1 MLAGQSLGARPGW
14 LGRFFGVST
23 CTALALLLVA
33 PSPRLQA
40 QTETQQGSQE
50 QPRSEKSN
58 AGDAAR
64 PSESKAGPAQNGQS
78 QTVPEEYRFA
88 AGLYRQQRWDL
99 AADAFRKFIK
109 NHPDHERVPYARLY
123 LGLTLV
129 NADKYAEARDV
140 LRAYVRDYPQSK
152 SLPDALYRA
161 GECSYLLDD
170 LKSADRELGRFV
182 KEYPR
187 HELVEW
193 ALPYFGDSKLR
204 LKEPA
209 AARDS
214 FKTALEQF
222 PRSRLADDS
231 KFGLARAYEELHQD
245 RAAAEMYEQ
254 LAEDKN
260 GPRAPQ
266 ALMNLAT
273 IRFRGGKFEE
283 ASQTFLRLPAD
294 FPKSSLVGAAHL
306 NAGFALYELALSAGD
321 GRIRPRGRGQAAGR
335 RRRVLEGA
343 ERKGAGRLSAGA
355 QPAQGD
361 VRRRSQGAARRR
373 SPLLLGRMRAADGPL
388 RQGEAALSGGRRKI
402 SQGGPGRRR
411 TALCRRGGHARGR
424 DR

>member
-1 MLAGQSLGARPGW
+1 MLVCKAE
-14 LGRFFGVST
+14 
-23 CTALALLLVA
+23 
-33 PSPRLQA
+33 
-40 QTETQQGSQE
+40 TETQQGSQE
-50 QPRSEKSN
+50 QPRSDTPN

-182 KEYPR
+182 KDYPR

-193 ALPYFGDSKLR
+193 ALPYLGDSKLR

-209 AARDS
+209 AARDA
-214 FKTALEQF
+214 FKTAASNSF
-222 PRSRLADDS
+222 P
-231 KFGLARAYEELHQD
+231 
-245 RAAAEMYEQ
+245 AA
-254 LAEDKN
+254 
-260 GPRAPQ
+260 GWP
-266 ALMNLAT
+266 T
-273 IRFRGGKFEE
+273 I
-283 ASQTFLRLPAD
+283 P
-294 FPKSSLVGAAHL
+294 SSAW
-306 NAGFALYELALSAGD
+306 
-321 GRIRPRGRGQAAGR
+321 RGRTKSCIRTARRPKCTSSWPKTRTARGLR
-335 RRRVLEGA
+335 RR
-343 ERKGAGRLSAGA
+343 
-355 QPAQGD
+355 
-361 VRRRSQGAARRR
+361 
-373 SPLLLGRMRAADGPL
+373 
-388 RQGEAALSGGRRKI
+388 
-402 SQGGPGRRR
+402 
-411 TALCRRGGHARGR
+411 
-424 DR
+424 